1 MHRAGILQEIHAS
14 KQEYIGIANKSKNK
28 KKIKKKKKKK
38 DRTRINVK
46 DPQVNVKYF
55 VVFPQLQITKC
66 SLKHVTRSK

>member
-14 KQEYIGIANKSKNK
+14 KQEYIGIANKSK
-28 KKIKKKKKKK
+28 KKKKK
-38 DRTRINVK
+38 DRTQINVK

>member
-14 KQEYIGIANKSKNK
+14 KQEYIGIANKS
-28 KKIKKKKKKK
+28 KKKKKK